1 MPKQESS
8 PSSNRSEQ
16 SSSLFPGDAIDTVN
30 TTAEPSYARRH
41 PIIRAFDRFAATVT
55 RWAGSPLA
63 FSLAVLIVI
72 AWAASGPFFH
82 YSDVWQLVINTG
94 TTIITFLMVFLIQ
107 QSQNKDSV
115 AVHLKLN
122 ELIASHKSADNQL
135 IGIEDAS
142 EAQLRTLADFYNDL
156 AERAKNGESGK
167 PETLPG
173 HIAQLLKASEG
184 QRIVMETN
192 LCSSNTTKG
201 NPPNR

>member
-1 MPKQESS
+1 MVKQGLS
-8 PSSNRSEQ
+8 PLSEQ
-16 SSSLFPGDAIDTVN
+16 SAKPSSLLPGDAIDTVN
-30 TTAEPSYARRH
+30 TTADPSYAAPH

-63 FSLAVLIVI
+63 FSLAVLIII
-72 AWAASGPFFH
+72 AWAVSGPFFH

-135 IGIEDAS
+135 IGIEGAS

-156 AERAKNGESGK
+156 AERAKRGEPRK

-184 QRIVMETN
+184 FT
-192 LCSSNTTKG
+192 L
-201 NPPNR
+201 